1 MVFVV
6 LYAIFIFV
14 FLKSLAVVL
23 VSLPIYVN
31 VAHFVFCV
39 VFVVVFLFSSVV
51 YMCMLWVIVIYQYC
65 FNMMQ
70 FTMLI
75 VSRNGVCIHSIR
87 QEPDF

>member
-14 FLKSLAVVL
+14 FLKSLAIVL

-31 VAHFVFCV
+31 VAHIFFFCV
-39 VFVVVFLFSSVV
+39 VFVVLFSSVV

-65 FNMMQ
+65 FNM
-70 FTMLI
+70 L
-75 VSRNGVCIHSIR
+75 
-87 QEPDF
+87 